1 MFRLI
6 NFLSVSNVEN
16 VDEKAKQVFVKFT
29 ETYVRKFEFGQ
40 KIKQYINKRK
50 TFTID
55 SFSIGN

>member
-6 NFLSVSNVEN
+6 NFLGVSRIEN
-16 VDEKAKQVFVKFT
+16 IEEKAKQVFVKFT

-50 TFTID
+50 
-55 SFSIGN
+55 SF